1 MNVSRS
7 GYYKW
12 IKNRDILNNYE
23 INRKDLGELRYSHK
37 KTKLWIS

>member
-12 IKNRDILNNYE
+12 IC
-23 INRKDLGELRYSHK
+23 RKDKVSNSALNQKDIRVLIQEIHEK
-37 KTKLWIS
+37 HPTI

>member
-23 INRKDLGELRYSHK
+23 INRKDLG
-37 KTKLWIS
+37 

>member
-23 INRKDLGELRYSHK
+23 INRKDLGELIKDIHK
-37 KTKLWIS
+37 IKPIY